1 MQTLRPA
8 TASTDAT
15 RDQRLWQIAKART
28 KFHGH
33 LVTYLIVNAGLWL
46 LWAVT
51 TLGLGHHS
59 HSHSGFEL
67 PWPIWATLFW
77 GIGLV
82 AQGMAAYSNF
92 NRGER
97 TQREYERLLNQQQY

>member
-1 MQTLRPA
+1 MQPLRPTTD
-8 TASTDAT
+8 TA

-28 KFHGH
+28 KFQSH
-33 LVTYLIVNAGLWL
+33 LVTYLLVNAGLWL

-51 TLGLGHHS
+51 TWPLEEHHR
-59 HSHSGFEL
+59 FFL
-67 PWPIWATLFW
+67 PWPIWSTIFW
-77 GIGLV
+77 GAAVV
-82 AQGMAAYSNF
+82 AQGLAAYGNY

>member
-1 MQTLRPA
+1 MQPLRPA
-8 TASTDAT
+8 SADAT

-28 KFHGH
+28 KFQGH
-33 LVTYLIVNAGLWL
+33 LITYLVVNAGLWL

-59 HSHSGFEL
+59 YGHSGFEL
-67 PWPIWATLFW
+67 PWPIFPTVFW
-77 GIGLV
+77 GVGVV
-82 AQGMAAYSNF
+82 AQGMAAYGNL

>member
-1 MQTLRPA
+1 MQPLRPA
-8 TASTDAT
+8 TATTDAT

-28 KFHGH
+28 RFQGH
-33 LVTYLIVNAGLWL
+33 LVTYLIVNAGLWV

-51 TLGLGHHS
+51 TWPLERHNHS
-59 HSHSGFEL
+59 EL
-67 PWPIWATLFW
+67 PWPIWSTLFW

-82 AQGMAAYSNF
+82 LQGFAAYSPL

>member
-1 MQTLRPA
+1 MQPLRPA
-8 TASTDAT
+8 TASADVT

-28 KFHGH
+28 RFQGH
-33 LVTYLIVNAGLWL
+33 LVTYLVINAGLWL

-51 TLGLGHHS
+51 TWPLGHHS
-59 HSHSGFEL
+59 HSEL
-67 PWPIWATLFW
+67 PWPIWSTVFW

>member
-1 MQTLRPA
+1 MQPLRP
-8 TASTDAT
+8 TAALDAT

-28 KFHGH
+28 KFQGH

-46 LWAVT
+46 LWA
-51 TLGLGHHS
+51 LLPEAHGRHS
-59 HSHSGFEL
+59 EL
-67 PWPIWATLFW
+67 PWPIWSTVFW

-82 AQGMAAYSNF
+82 AQGLAAYSTL

-97 TQREYERLLNQQQY
+97 TQREYERLLNQHQY